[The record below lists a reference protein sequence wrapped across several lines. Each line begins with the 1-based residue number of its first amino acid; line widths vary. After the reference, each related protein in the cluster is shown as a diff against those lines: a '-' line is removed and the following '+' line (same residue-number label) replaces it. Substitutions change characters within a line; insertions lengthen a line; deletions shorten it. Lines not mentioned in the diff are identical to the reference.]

1 MIGVPRSQQQR
12 RRLFAFGLAAQV
24 LLVCA
29 CAGVHPA
36 GTRNPYPSPAARGYR
51 ALFRGESEGPKGK
64 GRFRLAVAILP
75 PDRARLEFFGPSGG
89 PWLVVTATPDTTL
102 ALLPAQRV
110 YEQAGPSAKAIER
123 FLGVP
128 LEARGLIALLTGR
141 PMCTEESM
149 RVEVMTRPAA
159 TFGRT
164 LSWYEVSCPPADVR
178 YQARCEDRGGTLLS
192 ATVSE
197 GISGA
202 IILEA
207 DYGGYDKGLGP
218 RWPRQVRLRLSGKA
232 TLIQLSAVEG
242 PWASDVPEAI
252 FTPEIP
258 EGFESTTLSL
268 FPAGPGLP
276 GAESHPAN

>member
-1 MIGVPRSQQQR
+1 MTGESRAQPPRR
-12 RRLFAFGLAAQV
+12 GLFGFGLAAQV

-29 CAGVHPA
+29 CAGAHPTD
-36 GTRNPYPSPAARGYR
+36 TRTPYPSPDARGYR

-89 PWLVVTATPDTTL
+89 PWLVVTATPDATL
-102 ALLPAQRV
+102 ALLPAQHV
-110 YEQAGPSAKAIER
+110 YEQAGPSAKAIDR

-128 LEARGLIALLTGR
+128 LEAPALIALLTGR
-141 PMCTEESM
+141 PMCSQESV
-149 RVEVMTRPAA
+149 RVDVMTRPAA

-164 LSWYEVSCPPADVR
+164 LSWYQVSCPPAEIR

-197 GISGA
+197 GITGA

-218 RWPRQVRLRLSGKA
+218 RWPRQVRLRLSGKS
-232 TLIQLSAVEG
+232 TVIQLSAVEG
-242 PWASDVPEAI
+242 PWTSDVPEAI

-258 EGFESTTLSL
+258 EGFESTTISL

-276 GAESHPAN
+276 GAEARPAN

>member
-1 MIGVPRSQQQR
+1 V
-12 RRLFAFGLAAQV
+12 
-24 LLVCA
+24 
-29 CAGVHPA
+29 
-36 GTRNPYPSPAARGYR
+36 
-51 ALFRGESEGPKGK
+51 
-64 GRFRLAVAILP
+64 
-75 PDRARLEFFGPSGG
+75 RLEFLGPAGG
-89 PWLVVTATPDTTL
+89 PWLVVAATADSTV
-102 ALLPAQRV
+102 AILPAERAF
-110 YEQAGPSAKAIER
+110 ERTGSSAKAFDR

-128 LEARGLIALLTGR
+128 LESSELVSLLTGR
-141 PMCTEESM
+141 PMCAQEAV

-164 LSWYEVSCPPADVR
+164 LSWFQVSCPPADIR

-202 IILEA
+202 MILEA
-207 DYGGYDKGLGP
+207 DYGDYDKGLGP
-218 RWPRQVRLRLSGKA
+218 RWPRRLHLRLPGKE
-232 TLIQLSAVEG
+232 TVVQLSAVEG

-258 EGFESTTLSL
+258 EGFESRTLSL

-276 GAESHPAN
+276 GAPAGPANRSD